1 MNYICTWFYADKK
14 GEESLFPQTGKLSS
28 LQSHQNIYWRCIV
41 LFFITSKRFNKNEK
55 HLLFTNLKVLPI
67 LDGKSVDKLLT
78 NWGVE
83 IVLTEF
89 NHKPPKNY
97 YSAFQNQFYIFSIME
112 RIVSRNGSPD
122 DNYLILDSDC
132 VFIKPV
138 DLLFKEAAPS
148 GFISFE
154 DAAPAEIVINGLS
167 RNDLKDIYGKLLHK
181 KIDDLPSYHIGEFY
195 LSSVRNLRKFYNDFV
210 EMWPEVL
217 KLHERGEKKFNE
229 EAHTLSFLYYKNGFR
244 ARHWYPFMKRIWT
257 NPLFYRNAE
266 PKDVD
271 LIIWHLPAEKTFG
284 LRTLYDYFMNKAPNY
299 GFDMTHDNYL
309 NVVQDSVSV
318 PALSTSAKLKYYFV
332 SYYKA
337 IKKRVVRL
345 TLS

>member
-1 MNYICTWFYADKK
+1 
-14 GEESLFPQTGKLSS
+14 
-28 LQSHQNIYWRCIV
+28 
-41 LFFITSKRFNKNEK
+41 
-55 HLLFTNLKVLPI
+55 LFTNLKVLPV

-78 NWGVE
+78 DWGIE

-97 YSAFQNQFYIFSIME
+97 YPAFQNQFYIFSIME
-112 RIVSRNGSPD
+112 RIVSFNGSPD

-138 DLLFKEAAPS
+138 DPLFKEAAPS

-154 DAAPAEIVINGLS
+154 DAAPADFVINGLS

-195 LSSVRNLRKFYNDFV
+195 LSSVRNLMKFYNDFL
-210 EMWPEVL
+210 EIWPEVL

-229 EAHTLSFLYYKNGFR
+229 EAHTLSFLYYKNGFK

-271 LIIWHLPAEKTFG
+271 LILWHLPAEKTFG
-284 LRTLYDYFMNKAPNY
+284 LRTLYDYFMKKVPNY
-299 GFDMTHDNYL
+299 GSDMTHEVYVNI
-309 NVVQDSVSV
+309 VQDAVSV
-318 PALSTSAKLKYYFV
+318 PTLSTSAKLKYYFV

-337 IKKRVVRL
+337 IKKRIARL
-345 TLS
+345 FPSNTR